1 MRDLFTIR
9 RVGARILKGKR
20 TKTPHRGAK
29 KRGWNM
35 NRGCCEASPAP
46 KAEPARKSCV
56 DCKTLGCAR
65 NDGRY
70 PAFCKTRGMDEDD
83 VAKLRCDYEDDAETY
98 AFMKATAKTTARG
111 FSEQL
116 CRAEETMDF
125 ARRMGYRK
133 IGIAFCAGVADEARI
148 FAKILRIHGFEV
160 VGFTCKVGALSN
172 AQMGLE
178 KSCCNFG
185 LVACNPRSQARLLNA
200 EKTDLNVVMGLCVGH
215 DAYFYKLSDAPVTT
229 LMTKDKAM
237 VNNPGAALWASTTS
251 SLWSR
256 MMRPD
261 ESFSAPGED
270 AREQGAPEIE

>member
-1 MRDLFTIR
+1 
-9 RVGARILKGKR
+9 
-20 TKTPHRGAK
+20 
-29 KRGWNM
+29 M

-133 IGIAFCAGVADEARI
+133 IGIAFCAGVADEAQV
-148 FAKILRIHGFEV
+148 FAKILRIHGFTV
-160 VGFTCKVGALSN
+160 VGFTCKIGALSN

-178 KSCCNFG
+178 ESCCNFG